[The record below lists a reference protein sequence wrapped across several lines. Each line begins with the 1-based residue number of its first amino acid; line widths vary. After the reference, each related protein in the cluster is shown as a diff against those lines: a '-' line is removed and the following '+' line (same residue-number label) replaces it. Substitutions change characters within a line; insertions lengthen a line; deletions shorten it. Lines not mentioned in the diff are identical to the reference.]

1 MWQALLVSKESFNL
15 LSTAKWQQWEW
26 ILKYIGKLFLL
37 GEVVIEFVQD
47 QEHNRVELLVLILS
61 SFL

>member
-1 MWQALLVSKESFNL
+1 MAVVGMDTKIYRQALNGGF
-15 LSTAKWQQWEW
+15 LS
-26 ILKYIGKLFLL
+26 